1 MKKIIIILMCLTMLC
16 GCSDYAEINDM
27 VIVSGIIIDY
37 KDNMFTINTETIVN
51 DKESRIETYETTSP
65 SIQEGLSKI
74 SEMSNKKLFLPHLKS
89 LILTKDAIKS
99 NVNYYEYFLRDPK
112 SKMNF
117 NIYVIDSSIKDE
129 LFKINDKDGVS
140 MYLEKMIDFNK
151 KVFSSSHSLTFLEL
165 MYKRYERGIDQIYPE
180 IDIKENDDKKTIYL
194 KDLLVFDDENNE
206 VILEQNESIYYNL
219 ISNTLDK
226 TTLEIDCD
234 KDKFYITIND
244 YKTKYKWKDNKFQIN
259 IKLDTKINTYNCK
272 YDLNK
277 KESVNK
283 LNNLIDKEIKNNI
296 MNLINIEKDK
306 KVDFIGI
313 GNYIYKHDKK
323 YFNFKKNNWN
333 NNLKNIVV
341 KVNSKST
348 ISSIGEMRK

>member
-1 MKKIIIILMCLTMLC
+1 MKKIIIILICLTMLC

-27 VIVSGIIIDY
+27 IIVSGIIIDY
-37 KDNMFTINTETIVN
+37 KDNMFTINTEAILN
-51 DKESRIETYETTSP
+51 DKESKIETYETTSH

-99 NVNYYEYFLRDPK
+99 DANYYEYFLRDPK

-129 LFKINDKDGVS
+129 LFKINNKDGVS

-151 KVFSSSHSLTFLEL
+151 EIFSSSYSLTFLEL
-165 MYKRYERGIDQIYPE
+165 MYKRYEKGIDQIYPE
-180 IDIKENDDKKTIYL
+180 IGIKENDDKKTIYL
-194 KDLLVFDDENNE
+194 KNLIAFDNKNNE

-219 ISNTLDK
+219 ISNTLGK
-226 TTLEIDCD
+226 TTLEINCD
-234 KDKFYITIND
+234 KNKFYVTIND

-283 LNNLIDKEIKNNI
+283 LNNLIDKEIKNEVNS
-296 MNLINIEKDK
+296 LINIEKENE
-306 KVDFIGI
+306 VDFIGI
-313 GNYIYKHDKK
+313 GSYIYKHDKK
-323 YFNFKKNNWN
+323 YFNFEKNNWN
-333 NNLKNIVV
+333 KKLKDIEVV
-341 KVNSKST
+341 VSSKST
-348 ISSIGEMRK
+348 ISSIGEMRR

>member
-1 MKKIIIILMCLTMLC
+1 MKNIILILICLTMLC

-37 KDNMFTINTETIVN
+37 KDNMFEINTEAIVN
-51 DKESRIETYETTSP
+51 DKESKIVTYKATAS

-89 LILTKDAIKS
+89 LILTKNVIKS
-99 NVNYYEYFLRDPK
+99 DAMYYEYFLRDPK

-117 NIYVIDSSIKDE
+117 NIYVIDSNIKDD
-129 LFKINDKDGVS
+129 LFKINDKDGIA

-151 KVFSSSHSLTFLEL
+151 EVFSSSYSLTFLEL
-165 MYKRYERGIDQIYPE
+165 MYKRYEKGISQIYPE
-180 IDIKENDDKKTIYL
+180 IDIKENDGKKTVYL
-194 KDLLVFDDENNE
+194 KNLIVFDDNE
-206 VILEQNESIYYNL
+206 VILKQNESIYYNL
-219 ISNTLDK
+219 VSNTLDK
-226 TTLEIDCD
+226 TTLEIDCE
-234 KDKFYITIND
+234 KEKFYITIND

-277 KESVNK
+277 EESIDK
-283 LNNLIDKEIKNNI
+283 LNTLIDMEIKNNI
-296 MNLINIEKDK
+296 MNLINIQKDK
-306 KVDFIGI
+306 QVDFIGI

-323 YFNFKKNNWN
+323 YFDFEKNSWN
-333 NNLKNIVV
+333 ENLKNINV